1 MPFILLFFLITVL
14 FGLVAL
20 SFKALGWGG
29 VLRAA
34 WIESSDD
41 PFFL

>member
-34 WIESSDD
+34 RIESSDD